1 MEAFKGVLSKSMG
14 NWSGISIWNP
24 EGAPCK
30 IGSPGELLPRTPG
43 ASVRGWAS
51 HPRTLAAGGA
61 RVRGCE
67 GARLARGTLAS
78 HPWCEGARVSL
89 APPHRVCH
97 PDAMVLIAMVL
108 ISKTQCTVPVQM
120 YCEKSCL
127 ESSCATI
134 KETLSESFGNWS
146 GYLWANFHMETLRN
160 FFQNQSGI
168 CLDFLYEILKESL
181 AK

>member
-1 MEAFKGVLSKSMG
+1 MECLSKSIEIGLESSWSMFLWNSIGIPFKING
-14 NWSGISIWNP
+14 NWSG
-24 EGAPCK
+24 
-30 IGSPGELLPRTPG
+30 ELL
-43 ASVRGWAS
+43 
-51 HPRTLAAGGA
+51 PRTLAAGGA

>member
-1 MEAFKGVLSKSMG
+1 MRGCEARSG
-14 NWSGISIWNP
+14 NSCLAPLVRGC
-24 EGAPCK
+24 EGARVR
-30 IGSPGELLPRTPG
+30 GSLGELLPRTPG
-43 ASVRGWAS
+43 A
-51 HPRTLAAGGA
+51 

-67 GARLARGTLAS
+67 ARSGNSCLAPLVRG
-78 HPWCEGARVSL
+78 CEGEPRTP
-89 APPHRVCH
+89 APGVPSRCNGT
-97 PDAMVLIAMVL
+97 DCDGANFQN
-108 ISKTQCTVPVQM
+108 QCTVPVQM

>member
-1 MEAFKGVLSKSMG
+1 MAHPVRGCEAHPRTLAPGVRGKSSPSEPRTLAPSHPRTM
-14 NWSGISIWNP
+14 WC
-24 EGAPCK
+24 EGARVR
-30 IGSPGELLPRTPG
+30 GSLGELLPRTP
-43 ASVRGWAS
+43 
-51 HPRTLAAGGA
+51 
-61 RVRGCE
+61 
-67 GARLARGTLAS
+67 
-78 HPWCEGARVSL
+78 GARVSL

>member
-1 MEAFKGVLSKSMG
+1 MKS
-14 NWSGISIWNP
+14 WR
-24 EGAPCK
+24 
-30 IGSPGELLPRTPG
+30 SPLQNRL
-43 ASVRGWAS
+43 ARGTLAS
-51 HPRTLAAGGA
+51 HPWCECARVSLAPSQQV
-61 RVRGCE
+61 VRGCE

>member
-1 MEAFKGVLSKSMG
+1 MPRYMCTACIDSYT
-14 NWSGISIWNP
+14 SIP
-24 EGAPCK
+24 YTC
-30 IGSPGELLPRTPG
+30 PRTYTKPR
-43 ASVRGWAS
+43 ASYVPSILLYIYPPCSYTHWPYIYSRICAVVPVG
-51 HPRTLAAGGA
+51 R
-61 RVRGCE
+61 E
-67 GARLARGTLAS
+67 GARL
-78 HPWCEGARVSL
+78 SL

>member
-1 MEAFKGVLSKSMG
+1 MGALRESFNINRKFVRNYHMEAFKGILSKSMG

-67 GARLARGTLAS
+67 ARSGNSCLAPLVRG
-78 HPWCEGARVSL
+78 CEGEPRTP
-89 APPHRVCH
+89 APG
-97 PDAMVLIAMVL
+97 
-108 ISKTQCTVPVQM
+108 VPSR
-120 YCEKSCL
+120 CNGTDCD
-127 ESSCATI
+127 
-134 KETLSESFGNWS
+134 G
-146 GYLWANFHMETLRN
+146 ANF
-160 FFQNQSGI
+160 QNAMHCTSPNV
-168 CLDFLYEILKESL
+168 LWEILFGIVMCNH
-181 AK
+181 